1 MVSPPYLGLVST
13 GKGWAR
19 GPRGGQKAVSGNSC
33 RPHSQATQRVGPA
46 ARLEL
51 YLHLPAEWLAGSYSA
66 SRSTCPISISYEMSD
81 SQDPTT
87 SPVVTTQVELGGCS
101 WQGGGNGFLRFRQ
114 HQEVQAFLSLLEDSF
129 VQEFLS
135 KDPCF
140 QISDKYLLAMVL
152 VYFQRAHLKLS
163 EYTHS
168 SLFLA
173 LYLANDM
180 EEDLE
185 GPKCEIFPWALGKD
199 WCLRVGKFLHQRDKL
214 WARMGFRAVVSR
226 QCCEEVMAKEPFHW
240 AWTRDRRP
248 HHGGVQRVCPQVPVH
263 LPRGPGL
270 SPPHCSPCG
279 LPQHCSHHQLK
290 PVSSKCPSL
299 TSECHRPPSQ
309 NYLSRVKNAWGGDFL
324 IVLPPQMQLEPG
336 TYSLHIFPK
345 PPARPGH

>member
-1 MVSPPYLGLVST
+1 MVSPPYLGPYL
-13 GKGWAR
+13 R
-19 GPRGGQKAVSGNSC
+19 GRAGQEVREVVRRLCPGTAVD
-33 RPHSQATQRVGPA
+33 HT
-46 ARLEL
+46 ARL
-51 YLHLPAEWLAGSYSA
+51 PSVWAQQPGWN
-66 SRSTCPISISYEMSD
+66 SISTYQLS
-81 SQDPTT
+81 
-87 SPVVTTQVELGGCS
+87 G
-101 WQGGGNGFLRFRQ
+101 W
-114 HQEVQAFLSLLEDSF
+114 QEVTQPVEDSF

-199 WCLRVGKFLHQRDKL
+199 WCLRVGKFLHQRDEL

-248 HHGGVQRVCPQVPVH
+248 HHGGVQRVCPQGPVC

-279 LPQHCSHHQLK
+279 LPQHCSSHLLK

-299 TSECHRPPSQ
+299 TSECHCPPSQ
-309 NYLSRVKNAWGGDFL
+309 NYLSRIKNAWGGDFL

-336 TYSLHIFPK
+336 TYSLRIFPK

>member
-1 MVSPPYLGLVST
+1 M
-13 GKGWAR
+13 
-19 GPRGGQKAVSGNSC
+19 
-33 RPHSQATQRVGPA
+33 RVGLGQE
-46 ARLEL
+46 LEIFEVA
-51 YLHLPAEWLAGSYSA
+51 PSTCSK

-81 SQDPTT
+81 SQDSTT
-87 SPVVTTQVELGGCS
+87 SPVVTTQVDLGDCS
-101 WQGGGNGFLRFRQ
+101 WQGGGKGFLRFHQ

-199 WCLRVGKFLHQRDKL
+199 WCLQVGKFLHQRDKL

-270 SPPHCSPCG
+270 SPPHCSRCG
-279 LPQHCSHHQLK
+279 LPQHCSRHQLK

-324 IVLPPQMQLEPG
+324 IVLPPEMQLEPG
-336 TYSLHIFPK
+336 TYSLRIFPK

>member
-1 MVSPPYLGLVST
+1 MLWAVPEVGSPCL
-13 GKGWAR
+13 
-19 GPRGGQKAVSGNSC
+19 
-33 RPHSQATQRVGPA
+33 
-46 ARLEL
+46 
-51 YLHLPAEWLAGSYSA
+51 
-66 SRSTCPISISYEMSD
+66 ISISYEMND

-87 SPVVTTQVELGGCS
+87 PPVVTTQVELGGCS

-114 HQEVQAFLSLLEDSF
+114 HEELQAFLNLLEDSF

-185 GPKCEIFPWALGKD
+185 GPKCEIFPWALGRA
-199 WCLRVGKFLHQRDKL
+199 WCLQVGKFLQQRDKL

-248 HHGGVQRVCPQVPVH
+248 HHGGVQRVCPQVPFR

-279 LPQHCSHHQLK
+279 LPQHRSCHPLT
-290 PVSSKCPSL
+290 PVSFKCSSL
-299 TSECHRPPSQ
+299 TSECHRLPSQ
-309 NYLSRVKNAWGGDFL
+309 NSLSAFKNAWGGDFL
-324 IVLPPQMQLEPG
+324 LVLPAQMQLEPD
-336 TYSLHIFPK
+336 TYCLRIFPK
-345 PPARPGH
+345 LLPRPGH

>member
-1 MVSPPYLGLVST
+1 MFQPGLESP
-13 GKGWAR
+13 R
-19 GPRGGQKAVSGNSC
+19 
-33 RPHSQATQRVGPA
+33 
-46 ARLEL
+46 
-51 YLHLPAEWLAGSYSA
+51 
-66 SRSTCPISISYEMSD
+66 
-81 SQDPTT
+81 
-87 SPVVTTQVELGGCS
+87 
-101 WQGGGNGFLRFRQ
+101 
-114 HQEVQAFLSLLEDSF
+114 
-129 VQEFLS
+129 
-135 KDPCF
+135 
-140 QISDKYLLAMVL
+140 
-152 VYFQRAHLKLS
+152 
-163 EYTHS
+163 
-168 SLFLA
+168 
-173 LYLANDM
+173 YLANDM

-279 LPQHCSHHQLK
+279 LPQHCSRHQLK

-309 NYLSRVKNAWGGDFL
+309 NYLSRVKNTWGGDFL

-336 TYSLHIFPK
+336 TYSLRSECRMGQQLQGWCGSLGGRSEDQQYERECCGPGIDVLPFLCELGRFPL
-345 PPARPGH
+345 

>member
-1 MVSPPYLGLVST
+1 M
-13 GKGWAR
+13 
-19 GPRGGQKAVSGNSC
+19 N
-33 RPHSQATQRVGPA
+33 
-46 ARLEL
+46 
-51 YLHLPAEWLAGSYSA
+51 
-66 SRSTCPISISYEMSD
+66 D

-87 SPVVTTQVELGGCS
+87 FPVVTTQVELGGCS
-101 WQGGGNGFLRFRQ
+101 RQGGGNGFLRFRQ
-114 HQEVQAFLSLLEDSF
+114 HEELQAFLNLLEDSF

-185 GPKCEIFPWALGKD
+185 GPKCEIFPWALGRD
-199 WCLRVGKFLHQRDKL
+199 WCLRVGKFLQQRDKL

-248 HHGGVQRVCPQVPVH
+248 HHGGVQRVCPQVPFC

-279 LPQHCSHHQLK
+279 LPQHRSCHPLK
-290 PVSSKCPSL
+290 PVSFKCSSL
-299 TSECHRPPSQ
+299 TSECHRLPSQ
-309 NYLSRVKNAWGGDFL
+309 NSLSVFKNAWGGEFL
-324 IVLPPQMQLEPG
+324 LVLPPQMQLEPD
-336 TYSLHIFPK
+336 TYCLRIFPK
-345 PPARPGH
+345 LLPRPGH

>member
-1 MVSPPYLGLVST
+1 
-13 GKGWAR
+13 
-19 GPRGGQKAVSGNSC
+19 
-33 RPHSQATQRVGPA
+33 
-46 ARLEL
+46 
-51 YLHLPAEWLAGSYSA
+51 
-66 SRSTCPISISYEMSD
+66 MSD

-101 WQGGGNGFLRFRQ
+101 RQGGGNGFLRFRQ

-248 HHGGVQRVCPQVPVH
+248 HHGGVQRVCPQVPVR

-279 LPQHCSHHQLK
+279 LPQHCSSHLLK

-336 TYSLHIFPK
+336 TYSLRSECRMGQELGAGVGAWEAGVRTNNMRERAMGLGSTCCPSRVSLAGFFSEPHSFLSPVFPK

>member
-1 MVSPPYLGLVST
+1 LLWPVLG
-13 GKGWAR
+13 
-19 GPRGGQKAVSGNSC
+19 
-33 RPHSQATQRVGPA
+33 
-46 ARLEL
+46 
-51 YLHLPAEWLAGSYSA
+51 
-66 SRSTCPISISYEMSD
+66 STCPISISYEMSD
-81 SQDPTT
+81 CQDPTT

-101 WQGGGNGFLRFRQ
+101 RQGGGNGFLRFRQ

-163 EYTHS
+163 STPS
-168 SLFLA
+168 SLFLVW
-173 LYLANDM
+173 DGDGGTCM
-180 EEDLE
+180 WD
-185 GPKCEIFPWALGKD
+185 GTCEVHHGALGKD
-199 WCLRVGKFLHQRDKL
+199 WCSEWEIHQRDKL

-279 LPQHCSHHQLK
+279 LPQHCSRHQLK

-309 NYLSRVKNAWGGDFL
+309 NYLSRVKNTWGGDFL

-336 TYSLHIFPK
+336 TYSLRIFPK
-345 PPARPGH
+345 PLARPGH

>member
-1 MVSPPYLGLVST
+1 
-13 GKGWAR
+13 
-19 GPRGGQKAVSGNSC
+19 
-33 RPHSQATQRVGPA
+33 
-46 ARLEL
+46 
-51 YLHLPAEWLAGSYSA
+51 
-66 SRSTCPISISYEMSD
+66 MSD

-101 WQGGGNGFLRFRQ
+101 RQGGGNGFLRFRQ

-226 QCCEEVMAKEPFHW
+226 QCCEE
-240 AWTRDRRP
+240 
-248 HHGGVQRVCPQVPVH
+248 
-263 LPRGPGL
+263 
-270 SPPHCSPCG
+270 
-279 LPQHCSHHQLK
+279 
-290 PVSSKCPSL
+290 
-299 TSECHRPPSQ
+299 
-309 NYLSRVKNAWGGDFL
+309 
-324 IVLPPQMQLEPG
+324 MQLEPG
-336 TYSLHIFPK
+336 TYSLRIFPK

>member
-1 MVSPPYLGLVST
+1 M
-13 GKGWAR
+13 
-19 GPRGGQKAVSGNSC
+19 
-33 RPHSQATQRVGPA
+33 RVGLG
-46 ARLEL
+46 RELEMFEVA
-51 YLHLPAEWLAGSYSA
+51 PSTCSK
-66 SRSTCPISISYEMSD
+66 SRSPCPISISYEMSD

-101 WQGGGNGFLRFRQ
+101 RQGGGNGFLRFRQ

-248 HHGGVQRVCPQVPVH
+248 HHGGVQRVCPQSSQSLRH
-263 LPRGPGL
+263 ALGTEALQGEE
-270 SPPHCSPCG
+270 
-279 LPQHCSHHQLK
+279 QHACW
-290 PVSSKCPSL
+290 P
-299 TSECHRPPSQ
+299 T
-309 NYLSRVKNAWGGDFL
+309 D
-324 IVLPPQMQLEPG
+324 
-336 TYSLHIFPK
+336 
-345 PPARPGH
+345 